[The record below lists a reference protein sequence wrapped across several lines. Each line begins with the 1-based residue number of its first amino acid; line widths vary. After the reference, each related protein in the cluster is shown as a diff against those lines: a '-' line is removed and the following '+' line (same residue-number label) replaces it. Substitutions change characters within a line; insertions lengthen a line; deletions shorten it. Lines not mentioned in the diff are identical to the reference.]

1 MLFDVPLLPGLSF
14 REELLSEPEE
24 TGLIEAI
31 DRTELTPFR
40 FQGWTGKRLT
50 HTFGWRYDFDDRRFE
65 QAEPLPGWLLGA
77 RAKVAA
83 LAGIV
88 ETEFVHALV
97 SRYDPGA
104 PIGWH
109 RDRPHFDIVAGI
121 SLGSE
126 TTLRFRRREPSG
138 FRRASLVLQPRSAY
152 VLAHEAR
159 SEWEHSIAPAE
170 RLRYSITFRTL
181 SSKGLAAARAD

>member
-126 TTLRFRRREPSG
+126 TTLRFRRREASG
-138 FRRASLVLQPRSAY
+138 FRRASLVLSPRSAY